1 MFPLMSYVFL
11 TKQSSCILPSS
22 LLRRFKRNHKSSSE
36 KFQRA
41 EGGCRV
47 GLTSILTSN
56 SCPVN
61 GWRLGSGGKR
71 HSSLTRKEQK
81 ETLYAASDTC
91 TRLVGPR
98 GNSISCRLPPVSP
111 EQTELPERT
120 GREKHTSVC
129 YRLGLSLFLRHAH

>member
-1 MFPLMSYVFL
+1 MRTLKTTHFRGVS
-11 TKQSSCILPSS
+11 
-22 LLRRFKRNHKSSSE
+22 
-36 KFQRA
+36 

-47 GLTSILTSN
+47 GLTSILRSN

-61 GWRLGSGGKR
+61 GWRLERGGKQ
-71 HSSLTRKEQK
+71 HATLTLKEQK

-98 GNSISCRLPPVSP
+98 GNSITCRLPLVSP

-120 GREKHTSVC
+120 GQEKHTGVCSKLGFSVSAPC
-129 YRLGLSLFLRHAH
+129 TLHTHANKIHNMPNSSLNLSSN